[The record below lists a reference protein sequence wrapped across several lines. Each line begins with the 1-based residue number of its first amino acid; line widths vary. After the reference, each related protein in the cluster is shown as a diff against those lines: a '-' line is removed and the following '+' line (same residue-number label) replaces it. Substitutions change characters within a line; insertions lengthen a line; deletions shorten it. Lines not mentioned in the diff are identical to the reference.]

1 MKYPLFWMES
11 RNALRWFLT
20 VTLLALFSALIICV
34 FSLWSPACESPS
46 VIAAPS
52 VSVTHFVIVQLN
64 WFSSAHHLPF
74 SVVSRQ
80 KQERHDVF
88 AIFDKVVVI
97 SIVCIIPGEISVRGP
112 VLMFSLFEKE
122 KNDWFE
128 KYFSVTSRRKIK
140 RKDQELPSRSLF
152 YLVTH
157 ILDQFSFCFLP
168 KISCF
173 WCFTGVVSKI

>member
-64 WFSSAHHLPF
+64 WFTSAHHLPF

-88 AIFDKVVVI
+88 AIFDKVVII
-97 SIVCIIPGEISVRGP
+97 SIVCIIPGEIFHTRPCFHVFPFREG
-112 VLMFSLFEKE
+112 E
-122 KNDWFE
+122 NDWFE
-128 KYFSVTSRRKIK
+128 KYFSVTSRKKIK
-140 RKDQELPSRSLF
+140 RKDQEWPSRSLF

-157 ILDQFSFCFLP
+157 IRLDHCSRF
-168 KISCF
+168 
-173 WCFTGVVSKI
+173 VSRRK